1 MASWFVCKKTS
12 KIGLRVKKYVH
23 LGPKKLHLCYSNMVI
38 DKDEDV
44 GPKQTWETGI
54 HSWPEAKKI
63 LICMILFPKTFRKQA
78 STLGQ
83 RPRKF
88 KFARFWS
95 QKTSENGLPLLA
107 RGQEYLNLQRRND
120 QAYIA
125 SNGDLSSK
133 MQTFSRLNRPQK
145 MAYTGGSYR
154 S

>member
-1 MASWFVCKKTS
+1 M
-12 KIGLRVKKYVH
+12 
-23 LGPKKLHLCYSNMVI
+23 
-38 DKDEDV
+38 
-44 GPKQTWETGI
+44 
-54 HSWPEAKKI
+54 KI
-63 LICMILFPKTFRKQA
+63 LVQTNLGNRHPLSARGQENFNLLDSVPKNLRKQA

-83 RPRKF
+83 RPRKL

-107 RGQEYLNLQRRND
+107 RGQENLNLQDVGPKNLRKRASNLNLQRRND

-133 MQTFSRLNRPQK
+133 MQTFSRLNRPRK